1 VFYLENMNCFS
12 AARPSFIVDSD
23 EDEMSN
29 DSDSDLEEIPAEKG
43 RRRVAD
49 VFTDSNDSDSDLEE
63 IPADKGRRRVAEV
76 FTDSSE
82 DEDEQAGRDEV
93 AEGDEQ
99 EGAEPV
105 NVNERVFYARVNEK
119 RDFSVNSDSYF

>member
-23 EDEMSN
+23 EDEM
-29 DSDSDLEEIPAEKG
+29 
-43 RRRVAD
+43 
-49 VFTDSNDSDSDLEE
+49 SNDSDSDLEE